1 MQLDDL
7 VRIYPI
13 FRRDPPVFLAPEV
26 RAALVDRHRG
36 AYSSTSIAR
45 ALAKYKST
53 EEYRAVALEG
63 APMHDLEGNV
73 VGFATAD
80 QASRAA
86 VPQRKKKRPPPPAL
100 EMLAQ
105 RFPNLFNLQDPRPL
119 PRGTYKELLKLL
131 GKQYTP
137 AVIAQALHHFC
148 TTDQYREAV
157 RRRSPPQSTSST
169 DTSRGTPGAN
179 IDPGQKERLTLEI
192 LAGRYPACFGT
203 AALRPLAA
211 SVRIEVHAALHAEFS
226 KTSIDT
232 AIRAHRLQDQY
243 LQLLVTGAPRFNLNG
258 QMEGTVSDDEAR
270 RARDLLIDPVRKAGW
285 LRRIRDGK
293 SLNPWGRHELLASM
307 EAKGLTPDE
316 FALRYDL
323 PPLGVIAHHN
333 LAEKEQRLE
342 LEAQRRIVAEYRASG
357 LIVKQFAESKWI
369 RPRVLS
375 KAVSAVAAADIEK
388 ALAATVEAQ
397 KHAALDLHSNVE
409 PDPTA
414 QQARHSS
421 APTVSV
427 RRRRRIDPVDAVT
440 LLARPQRSAPDRT

>member
-1 MQLDDL
+1 MRQYDQESMSGAERVNEGKSEAPDL
-7 VRIYPI
+7 ILLAPMDGWAAPLAEVP
-13 FRRDPPVFLAPEV
+13 DPVFAERMMGDGLA
-26 RAALVDRHRG
+26 
-36 AYSSTSIAR
+36 
-45 ALAKYKST
+45 
-53 EEYRAVALEG
+53 
-63 APMHDLEGNV
+63 
-73 VGFATAD
+73 
-80 QASRAA
+80 
-86 VPQRKKKRPPPPAL
+86 
-100 EMLAQ
+100 
-105 RFPNLFNLQDPRPL
+105 
-119 PRGTYKELLKLL
+119 
-131 GKQYTP
+131 
-137 AVIAQALHHFC
+137 
-148 TTDQYREAV
+148 
-157 RRRSPPQSTSST
+157 
-169 DTSRGTPGAN
+169 
-179 IDPGQKERLTLEI
+179 IDPIGQVLHAPCDGEVI
-192 LAGRYPACFGT
+192 L
-203 AALRPLAA
+203 L
-211 SVRIEVHAALHAEFS
+211 HAALHAEFS

-258 QMEGTVSDDEAR
+258 QMEGTVSDDQAR